1 MIWLLPGKIR
11 EKLMNMSEQQAPV
24 RFERVRSFGKIFGET
39 RRFIRENFTVF
50 FKTILFLVGP
60 IALLTCTLN
69 MFFQVNLLTP
79 GDVPE
84 FNRIGSYLALS
95 TIYTQVR
102 WGINGLVTAIVVS
115 HFIKVYR
122 EKGHGKFTVNDVT
135 KSIFKDFFGNL
146 LAFIVMFFSVALIS
160 TVLGYV
166 IYGLAEVS
174 IGAAIL
180 MIFAGWLAYIIV
192 RFPFW
197 YYVFS
202 VFFARTANNNANVFS
217 AMGIAGKVFS
227 GNWWSTWVVF
237 FCMWLVLY
245 IIGII
250 ISMPESV
257 AVLIA
262 QLSTI
267 DVNENSANMKL
278 LQTVLLS
285 LGEFAKTIINSVMCV
300 TVALQF
306 FGMKEKIDG
315 EGTKKI
321 VEMIGSKQEDEGVE
335 LTY

>member
-1 MIWLLPGKIR
+1 MS
-11 EKLMNMSEQQAPV
+11 MSEQQAPV
-24 RFERVRSFGKIFGET
+24 RFERVRNFGRIFGET
-39 RRFIRENFTVF
+39 RKFIRENFTVF

-69 MFFQVNLLTP
+69 MFYQVNLLNP
-79 GDVPE
+79 GDTPQ
-84 FNRIGSYLALS
+84 FNKLGSYLALS

-102 WGINGLVTAIVVS
+102 WAINGLVTAIVVS
-115 HFIKVYR
+115 HFVKVYR

-146 LAFIVMFFSVALIS
+146 LAFVVMFFSIALIS
-160 TVLGYV
+160 TVLGYI

-174 IGAAIL
+174 LGAAVL
-180 MIFAGWLAYIIV
+180 MIFAGWLAYILI

-197 YYVFS
+197 YFVFS
-202 VFFARTANNNANVFS
+202 VFFARTATNNANVFS
-217 AMGIAGKVFS
+217 AMSTAGKIFS

-237 FCMWLVLY
+237 FCMWLILY
-245 IIGII
+245 IVGTIL
-250 ISMPESV
+250 SMPEMIV
-257 AVLIA
+257 TLIIR
-262 QLSTI
+262 LISWN
-267 DVNENSANMKL
+267 VSENSPDMKL

-306 FGMKEKIDG
+306 YGMKEKIDG

-321 VEMIGSKQEDEGVE
+321 VEMIGTKQEDDGVE

>member
-1 MIWLLPGKIR
+1 
-11 EKLMNMSEQQAPV
+11 MSEQQAPI
-24 RFERVRSFGKIFGET
+24 RFERVRSFGRIFGET
-39 RRFIRENFTVF
+39 RKFIRENFTVF

-60 IALLTCTLN
+60 VALLTCTLN

-102 WGINGLVTAIVVS
+102 WGINGLITAIVVS
-115 HFIKVYR
+115 HFVKVYR
-122 EKGHGKFTVNDVT
+122 EKGQGKFTVNDVT
-135 KSIFKDFFGNL
+135 KSIFRDFFGNV

-180 MIFAGWLAYIIV
+180 MIFAGWLAYILV

-197 YYVFS
+197 YFVFS
-202 VFFARTANNNANVFS
+202 VFFARTAEKNNVNVFS
-217 AMGIAGKVFS
+217 AMGTAGKVFS

-245 IIGII
+245 IIGTA
-250 ISMPESV
+250 ISMP
-257 AVLIA
+257 AQIIAAIA
-262 QLSTI
+262 QLSTFS
-267 DVNENSANMKL
+267 VNENSANMKL

-285 LGEFAKTIINSVMCV
+285 LGEFAKTIVNSVMCV
-300 TVALQF
+300 TVALHF
-306 FGMKEKIDG
+306 FGLKEKIDG

-321 VEMIGSKQEDEGVE
+321 VEMIGSKQEDESVE
-335 LTY
+335 